1 MGKSGSAIARSLDEL
16 VGNPGGKVRRES
28 RVDLVHFEGLYQ
40 VHHPWPKSP
49 SEPHLVYLV
58 HPLKEDLVHL
68 GMKTTVAGG
77 AGILLCSW

>member
-1 MGKSGSAIARSLDEL
+1 M
-16 VGNPGGKVRRES
+16 
-28 RVDLVHFEGLYQ
+28 DLVHFEGLYQ

-49 SEPHLVYLV
+49 SVPHLVDLV

-68 GMKTTVAGG
+68 GVKTTAAGG

>member
-16 VGNPGGKVRRES
+16 VGNPDGKVGRES

-40 VHHPWPKSP
+40 VHYPWPKSP
-49 SEPHLVYLV
+49 SESHMVYLV

-68 GMKTTVAGG
+68 GVKTTAAGG